1 MIKTKWFQP
10 YLFLLYPVRITT
22 HQCPLTANTNFYILS
37 LYLPK
42 VCSYPE
48 FPYNQIALA
57 TLLYCRVATATPSGV
72 AVATRQCSVTLFYQ
86 VT

>member
-1 MIKTKWFQP
+1 MVLTKFFFILP
-10 YLFLLYPVRITT
+10 CSYHYASMPIDSKYKFLYTVIIF
-22 HQCPLTANTNFYILS
+22 AKS
-37 LYLPK
+37 L
-42 VCSYPE
+42 YPE